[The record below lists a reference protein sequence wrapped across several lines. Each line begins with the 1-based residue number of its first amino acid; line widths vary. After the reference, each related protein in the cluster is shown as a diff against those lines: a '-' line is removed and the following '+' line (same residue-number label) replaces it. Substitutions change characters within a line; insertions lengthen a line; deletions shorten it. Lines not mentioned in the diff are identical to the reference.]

1 MPGSPRT
8 TSAALR
14 PTWAAVSNPAM
25 TDCSPARPYS
35 TPGPAAESGP
45 GAATD
50 VPSATG
56 AAGLAPPAP
65 DDQPVTPVSRMLT
78 PLGCAGPRVM
88 SGREQAGSTADYGRI
103 ATDPGAARGHQIP
116 QAGAAKAEL
125 GKGGVVGP
133 DDQIGG
139 LRAGPDRAWTPMPV
153 STR

>member
-14 PTWAAVSNPAM
+14 PTWAPVSNPAM

-50 VPSATG
+50 VPLATG

-65 DDQPVTPVSRMLT
+65 DDQPVTPVSGMLT
-78 PLGCAGPRVM
+78 PPGVRRAAGDEWPRTG
-88 SGREQAGSTADYGRI
+88 GRHGRLW
-103 ATDPGAARGHQIP
+103 PHRH
-116 QAGAAKAEL
+116 
-125 GKGGVVGP
+125 
-133 DDQIGG
+133 
-139 LRAGPDRAWTPMPV
+139 
-153 STR
+153 